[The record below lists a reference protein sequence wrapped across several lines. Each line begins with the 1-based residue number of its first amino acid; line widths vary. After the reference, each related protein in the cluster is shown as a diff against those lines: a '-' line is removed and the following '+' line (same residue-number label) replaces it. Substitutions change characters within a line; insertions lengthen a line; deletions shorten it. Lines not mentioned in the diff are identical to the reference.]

1 MGACSYSLTAHARG
15 SPVGAQPVGAVHGG
29 ARGLAGGEEA
39 GEDLVR
45 VRVRVTVTVTVR
57 VS

>member
-29 ARGLAGGEEA
+29 ACGLAGGEEA
-39 GEDLVR
+39 GDDLVR
-45 VRVRVTVTVTVR
+45 VRVRVRVR
-57 VS
+57 VTP